1 MQANFAQKLTQALSH
16 ERLSAYARRAPE
28 HGNRVLFAHY
38 AWNMALSESLYPVLQ
53 ALEVLLRNTVDNA
66 AQHHFGKEDW
76 YDDSRIIQH
85 PNDRVSI
92 DKAKRILSRQNKPLD
107 PGRIIAELNF
117 GFWTSLFD
125 RRYEQVLW
133 PRLIKTAF
141 PYMPRRIRTRQTLS
155 RRLHKIRILRNR
167 IFHHEPIWY
176 WQDLPQQHVDILQA
190 ISWIEPAMGDLVQTI
205 DRFPSTYDNGLDE
218 IIHKLEQFC

>member
-1 MQANFAQKLTQALSH
+1 MQVDFAQKLTQALSH
-16 ERLSAYARRAPE
+16 ERLSAYARRAPGQ
-28 HGNRVLFAHY
+28 GNRVLFAHY

-66 AQHHFGKEDW
+66 ARHYFGKADW

-85 PNDRVSI
+85 PNDRSSI
-92 DKAKRILSRQNKPLD
+92 DKARRILNRQNKPIE

-133 PRLIKTAF
+133 PRMLKTTF

-155 RRLHKIRILRNR
+155 KRFHRIRILRNR

-176 WQDLPQQHVDILQA
+176 WQDLLQQHVDILQA
-190 ISWIEPAMGDLVQTI
+190 ISWIEPAMGDLVKTI
-205 DRFPSTYDNGLDE
+205 DRFPSICDNGLDE
-218 IIHKLEQFC
+218 IIHQLEQFC

>member
-1 MQANFAQKLTQALSH
+1 MQADFVQKLTQALSH
-16 ERLSAYARRAPE
+16 ERLSAYAQRAPE
-28 HGNRVLFAHY
+28 QGNRVLFAHY

-53 ALEVLLRNTVDNA
+53 AMEVLLRNTVDHA
-66 AQHHFGKEDW
+66 ARHHFGRTDW
-76 YDDSRIIQH
+76 YDDSKLIQH
-85 PNDRVSI
+85 PNDRSSI
-92 DKAKRILSRQNKPLD
+92 DKAKRILNRQNKPLD

-155 RRLHKIRILRNR
+155 RRFHRIRILRNR

-190 ISWIEPAMGDLVQTI
+190 ISWIEPAMSDLVKTI
-205 DRFPSTYDNGLDE
+205 DRFPSTYNNGLDE

>member
-53 ALEVLLRNTVDNA
+53 ALEVLLRNTVGNA